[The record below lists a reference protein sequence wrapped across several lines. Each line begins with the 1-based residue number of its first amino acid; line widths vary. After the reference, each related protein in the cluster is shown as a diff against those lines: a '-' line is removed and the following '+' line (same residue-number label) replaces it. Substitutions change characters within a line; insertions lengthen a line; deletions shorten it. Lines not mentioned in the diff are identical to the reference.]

1 MEKIDELSVF
11 FPAYNEQDNLKVTV
25 EKAAKTL
32 QKIAQN
38 YEIIIVNDGSKDKTG
53 AIADSLARSRDKIR
67 VIHHSQNR
75 GYGAALK
82 SGLYAAKYPWIV
94 FTDADGQFDFS
105 EVRRFFEA
113 QQKTAADLAIGYYLK
128 RQVPLY
134 RILGSKVWQ
143 LAVFLLFGLN
153 VKDIDCGFKLIRR
166 QVLEKIPKLEAE
178 RGPFIS
184 SELLIK
190 AKNAGF
196 KIIELGVH
204 HYPRR
209 AGKATGASLKVIV
222 SGLVDLIRLRNKL
235 KNVQKN

>member
-1 MEKIDELSVF
+1 MKILELSVF
-11 FPAYNEQDNLKVTV
+11 FPAYNEEDNLKATV
-25 EKAAKTL
+25 EKARIVL
-32 QKIAQN
+32 QKITRN

-53 AIADSLARSRDKIR
+53 AIANSLARSRDKIR
-67 VIHHSQNR
+67 VIHHPQNR
-75 GYGAALK
+75 GYGAALR

-94 FTDADGQFDFS
+94 FTDADGQFDFA
-105 EVRRFFEA
+105 EITRFFET
-113 QQKTAADLAIGYYLK
+113 QRKSGADLVIGYYLK
-128 RQVPLY
+128 RQVSGL
-134 RILGSKVWQ
+134 RILGSKIWQ
-143 LAVFLLFGLN
+143 LLVWAFFGLN

-196 KIIELGVH
+196 KIVELGVH

-209 AGKATGASLKVIV
+209 TGKATGASLGVVMAGFK
-222 SGLVDLIRLRNKL
+222 DLWRLRGKL
-235 KNVQKN
+235 KNEQKN

>member
-1 MEKIDELSVF
+1 MKISKLSVF
-11 FPAYNEQDNLKVTV
+11 FPAYNEEANLQETV
-25 EKAAKTL
+25 EKARDVL
-32 QKIAQN
+32 QKIARR
-38 YEIIIVNDGSKDKTG
+38 YEIIIINDGSKDKTG
-53 AIADSLARSRDKIR
+53 PIADSLARSRDKIR

-82 SGLYAAKYPWIV
+82 SGLYAARYPWII

-105 EVRRFFEA
+105 EITRFFQT
-113 QQKTAADLAIGYYLK
+113 QQQTNADLVIGYYLK
-128 RQVPLY
+128 RQVPFY

-153 VKDIDCGFKLIRR
+153 VKDIDCGFKLIGRS
-166 QVLEKIPKLEAE
+166 VVEKIPRLVAE

-190 AKNAGF
+190 AQNAGF
-196 KIIELGVH
+196 KIVEIGVH
-204 HYPRR
+204 HYRR
-209 AGKATGASLKVIV
+209 KAGKATGANFKVIV
-222 SGLVDLIRLRNKL
+222 AGIKDLWRLRRKL